1 MKAYF
6 YFRAPV
12 DEKEAKAISMQ
23 IAEVIVSSG
32 FKIVEGD
39 ICISPDNNNP
49 EYILESFN
57 MCMAG
62 IVATESDALVLPS
75 LTTIHPKE
83 EFAKALLAM
92 LVDAGLLVFVIK
104 NNDLVAYKSS
114 IDKEL
119 MYEEFTR

>member
-12 DEKEAKAISMQ
+12 DEKEAKAILMQ

-49 EYILESFN
+49 EYKLESFN

-62 IVATESDALVLPS
+62 IVATESDALVVPS
-75 LTTIHPKE
+75 LSTIHPKE
-83 EFAKALLAM
+83 EFAKAMIGM

-104 NNDLVAYKSS
+104 NNELVAYKSS

>member
-6 YFRAPV
+6 YFRSPV
-12 DEKEAKAISMQ
+12 DEKEAKEVSMQ

-49 EYILESFN
+49 EYILECFN

-62 IVATESDALVLPS
+62 IIATESDALVVPS
-75 LTTIHPKE
+75 LSTIHPKE
-83 EFAKALLAM
+83 EFAKAMLSM

-104 NNDLVAYKSS
+104 NNELVAYKSS